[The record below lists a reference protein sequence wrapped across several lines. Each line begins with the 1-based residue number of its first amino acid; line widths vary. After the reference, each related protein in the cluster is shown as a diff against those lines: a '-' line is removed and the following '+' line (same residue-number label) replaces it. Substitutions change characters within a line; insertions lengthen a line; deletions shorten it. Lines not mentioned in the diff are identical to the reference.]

1 MECFYFYSFILSI
14 SLYKM
19 LITVGDAK
27 ARTITNNVS
36 VNPRFATDIIPKN
49 SGQAKMH
56 TKQSVIIA
64 INKNVVIALNGLQ
77 SLYSI
82 AIPVN
87 VNTIV
92 DIVETI
98 IKLSEIESFTI

>member
-49 SGQAKMH
+49 S
-56 TKQSVIIA
+56 IF
-64 INKNVVIALNGLQ
+64 
-77 SLYSI
+77 
-82 AIPVN
+82 P
-87 VNTIV
+87 
-92 DIVETI
+92 DIR
-98 IKLSEIESFTI
+98 